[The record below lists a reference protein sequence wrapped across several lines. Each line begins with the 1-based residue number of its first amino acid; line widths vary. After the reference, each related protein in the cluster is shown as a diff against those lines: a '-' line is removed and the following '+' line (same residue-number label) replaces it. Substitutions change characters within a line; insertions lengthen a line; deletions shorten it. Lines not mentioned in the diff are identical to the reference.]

1 MLGKKDYQEKL
12 YTNFQLSQRIPKDNF
27 YRRLKEFIDLRFLYK
42 LVEPYYGK
50 EGQKSI
56 DPVVFFKLMLVS
68 YLENITYDRKL
79 IEFVNMRLDIL
90 YFLNYD
96 IDEELPWHSTISR
109 TRKLFPKSM
118 FEEVFNRVLKMCI
131 DSGMVASHTQAIDS
145 AYIKANASLDS
156 LEVKQPGQ
164 SVEDYIAKTYD
175 ENNSQQPRRKAKQDK
190 SKKEQRTIQSDKNQL
205 RDLKTHQKWFKDKE
219 GGPLGSQD
227 PRARYLSNETHY
239 SPVDPDARIA
249 VKPGKPR
256 QLYYLGNLSVDTSQH
271 VITNIQANHS
281 DKKDSRYLI
290 DIVRNTTKRLK
301 DNELDIE
308 KVLADT
314 GFSNGENYKYLEDNN
329 IEGYIPPHG
338 TYKGE
343 RQGFIYEPENDRW
356 KCTQGKY
363 VTFRKIKYQ
372 KGQLER
378 HYLTTRS
385 DCKECP
391 LAKKCIGKSHEK
403 RIRITYYREEYE
415 RAIERVTS
423 RTGKIMKKLRQ
434 STVEPVFG
442 TLINYMG
449 MSKIS
454 ARGIEQANKVML
466 MAGTAY
472 NLQKLMRYIQK
483 TRKTAVIRIR
493 ESVQQEF
500 STYQDDPVFF
510 RLSELDSS
518 HLIYLF
524 PLPHYLLLW
533 AANPK
538 DRLIIKY

>member
-1 MLGKKDYQEKL
+1 M
-12 YTNFQLSQRIPKDNF
+12 
-27 YRRLKEFIDLRFLYK
+27 FLYK

-68 YLENITYDRKL
+68 YLENIIYDRKL
-79 IEFVNMRLDIL
+79 IEFVSLRLDIL

-131 DSGMVASHTQAIDS
+131 ESGMVSGHTQAIDS

-156 LEVKQPGQ
+156 LEIKQPGQ

-175 ENNSQQPRRKAKQDK
+175 ENKSQKPRRKAKKDK
-190 SKKEQRTIQSDKNQL
+190 SNIDQRTIQSDKNRL
-205 RDLKTHQKWFKDKE
+205 RDLKTHQKWFKEKE
-219 GGPLGSQD
+219 GGPLGSQN

-239 SPVDPDARIA
+239 SPVDPDSRIA

-256 QLYYLGNLSVDTSQH
+256 QLCYIGNLSTDTANH
-271 VITNIQANHS
+271 VITNIQANHA

-290 DIVRNTTKRLK
+290 DIIRNTSKRLT
-301 DNELDIE
+301 DNELEI
-308 KVLADT
+308 KRVLADT
-314 GFSNGENYKYLEDNN
+314 GFSSGENYKYLEDNN

-338 TYKGE
+338 TYKGT
-343 RQGFIYEPENDRW
+343 RDGFIYEPENDRW
-356 KCTQGKY
+356 RCSQGKY
-363 VTFRKIKYQ
+363 VTFRKVKYQ
-372 KGQLER
+372 KGQLEN

-385 DCKECP
+385 DCKGCP

-403 RIRITYYREEYE
+403 RIRMTYYRDEYE
-415 RAIERVTS
+415 RAIKRVTS
-423 RTGKIMKKLRQ
+423 RKGKIMKKLRQ

-442 TLINYMG
+442 TLINFMG

-454 ARGIEQANKVML
+454 ARAIEQANKVML
-466 MAGTAY
+466 MAAMAY
-472 NLQKLMRYIQK
+472 NLQKLMRYIHN
-483 TRKTAVIRIR
+483 TRKTAAMRIR
-493 ESVQQEF
+493 NLAEQTIFNVNNAFFQLFELLKEIYIRLFNFEF
-500 STYQDDPVFF
+500 DIVCSGYNIILNVKK
-510 RLSELDSS
+510 EL
-518 HLIYLF
+518 YR
-524 PLPHYLLLW
+524 
-533 AANPK
+533 N
-538 DRLIIKY
+538 

>member
-27 YRRLKEFIDLRFLYK
+27 YRRLKEFIDLGFLYK
-42 LVEPYYGK
+42 MVAPYYGK

-56 DPVVFFKLMLVS
+56 DPVVFFKFMLVS
-68 YLENITYDRKL
+68 YLENIIYDRKL

-118 FEEVFNRVLKMCI
+118 FEEVFNRVLNMCI
-131 DSGMVASHTQAIDS
+131 ESGMVSGDTQAIDS
-145 AYIKANASLDS
+145 AYIKANASLES
-156 LEVKQPGQ
+156 LEVKQPNQ
-164 SVEDYIAKTYD
+164 SVQEYIAKTYD
-175 ENNSQQPRRKAKQDK
+175 ENKSQQPRRKAKQDK
-190 SKKEQRTIQSDKNQL
+190 SNKDQRTTHSDKNRL
-205 RDLKTHQKWFKDKE
+205 RDLKTHQKWFKEKE
-219 GGPLGSQD
+219 GGPLGSQN

-239 SPVDPDARIA
+239 SPVDPDSRIA

-256 QLYYLGNLSVDTSQH
+256 QLCYLGNLSVDTANH

-290 DIVRNTTKRLK
+290 DIVRNTMKNLQ
-301 DNELDIE
+301 DNELKME
-308 KVLADT
+308 RVLADT
-314 GFSNGENYKYLEDNN
+314 GFSSGENYKYLEDNN

-338 TYKGE
+338 TYKGVRE
-343 RQGFIYEPENDRW
+343 GFIFEPENDRW
-356 KCTQGKY
+356 RCSHGKY

-372 KGQLER
+372 KGQPEK

-385 DCKECP
+385 DCKGCP
-391 LAKKCIGKSHEK
+391 LARKCIGKSLEK
-403 RIRITYYREEYE
+403 RIRITYYRDEYE

-442 TLINYMG
+442 TLINFMG

-454 ARGIEQANKVML
+454 VRGIEQANKVML
-466 MAGTAY
+466 MAGSAY
-472 NLQKLMRYIQK
+472 NLQKLMRYVHK
-483 TRKTAVIRIR
+483 TRKTAAMRIR
-493 ESVQQEF
+493 NLAGQTIFNENNAF
-500 STYQDDPVFF
+500 LLFF
-510 RLSELDSS
+510 ELLEETFIRFFGFKFNIVCFEYSIN
-518 HLIYLF
+518 L
-524 PLPHYLLLW
+524 
-533 AANPK
+533 NTK
-538 DRLIIKY
+538 K

>member
-27 YRRLKEFIDLRFLYK
+27 YRRLKEFIDLNFLYK

-68 YLENITYDRKL
+68 YLENITYDRRL
-79 IEFVNMRLDIL
+79 IEFVNMRLDVL

-131 DSGMVASHTQAIDS
+131 DSGMVSGHTQAIDS

-156 LEVKQPGQ
+156 LEVKQPNQ
-164 SVEDYIAKTYD
+164 SVEDYVAKTYD
-175 ENNSQQPRRKAKQDK
+175 ENKNQQPRRKAKQDK
-190 SKKEQRTIQSDKNQL
+190 SKKDQRTIKSNKNQL
-205 RDLKTHQKWFKDKE
+205 NDLKTHQKWFKDKE

-239 SPVDPDARIA
+239 SPVDPDSRIA

-256 QLYYLGNLSVDTSQH
+256 QLYYSGNISTDTANH

-290 DIVRNTTKRLK
+290 DIVRNTVKRLK
-301 DNELDIE
+301 DNELDI
-308 KVLADT
+308 KRVLADT
-314 GFSNGENYKYLEDNN
+314 GFSNGENYKYLEDND

-338 TYKGE
+338 TYKGIRE
-343 RQGFIYEPENDRW
+343 EFIYDPENDRW
-356 KCTQGKY
+356 KCIQGKY

-372 KGQLER
+372 KGQPEK

-385 DCKECP
+385 DCKGCP
-391 LAKKCIGKSHEK
+391 FAKKCIGKSHEK
-403 RIRITYYREEYE
+403 RIRITFYRDEYE

-423 RTGKIMKKLRQ
+423 KTGKIMKKVRQ
-434 STVEPVFG
+434 STVEPVLG
-442 TLINYMG
+442 TLINFMG

-454 ARGIEQANKVML
+454 SRGIEQANKVML

-472 NLQKLMRYIQK
+472 NLQKLMRYIHK
-483 TRKTAVIRIR
+483 TRKTAAIRIR
-493 ESVQQEF
+493 DLAQQMF
-500 STYQDDPVFF
+500 LNINIVFF
-510 RLSELDSS
+510 QYFKLFKENYIRLSGNKFNVVYSK
-518 HLIYLF
+518 
-524 PLPHYLLLW
+524 HY
-533 AANPK
+533 
-538 DRLIIKY
+538 IKH